1 MKRRTQFRLL
11 VALTIVW
18 AVWAGWSLIGQ
29 ATPYTLRVLDD
40 AGAAVAAAFVDV
52 SGSQVGTAD
61 EDGLVDMEWSSSETV
76 VEVGAAGHVSQRIT
90 IEERPEGVV
99 DVFLK
104 ARVLRGRVVDRD
116 GRPINSAMVEV
127 GTASG
132 VTDEEG
138 HFHIRGAEPGLVA
151 VTRPA
156 WVETSFEWD
165 GDPGEALIELQP
177 FIARAVHIRGEAV
190 ATDLE
195 RFIDMA
201 MTTELNA
208 LMIDLKDETGS
219 VWYESRDPTARE
231 VGAIRGAYDLEEVAQ
246 RAEDAGLY
254 LIGRLVLF
262 QDPIAAGAIP
272 TMAVWDTA
280 TNAPLT
286 ANNQYFLDPTDP
298 DSRAYALA
306 LSEEVC
312 ALGVDEV
319 QFDYVRFP
327 DKRPESSQFDG
338 GSVTP
343 DLRRATITSFLA
355 EAVGLL
361 HPMGCAVAADVF
373 GYITARSNQFPD
385 GGVGQNW
392 EEVTQLVDVVSPMV
406 YPSHYDFGFYDGIE
420 DPNEEPGEMVARALG
435 DGLSRISTNVIVRPW
450 LQDFGYSEEKVRE
463 QIEVADSLGLGW
475 MLWNAASEVTVGA
488 LDPS

>member
-18 AVWAGWSLIGQ
+18 TVWVGWSLIGR

-40 AGAAVAAAFVDV
+40 TGAPVASAFVDV
-52 SGSQVGTAD
+52 GGSQVGTTGA
-61 EDGLVDMEWSSSETV
+61 DGLVEMEWSNAETV
-76 VEVGAAGHVSQRIT
+76 VEVGASGHLSQRIT
-90 IEERPEGVV
+90 IKEPPEEVF

-104 ARVLRGRVVDRD
+104 ARVLRGRVVDEE
-116 GRPINSAMVEV
+116 GLPIGSATVDA

-138 HFHIRGAEPGLVA
+138 HFHIRGAEPGTVS

-156 WVETSFEWD
+156 WLQVSFEWD
-165 GDPGEALIELQP
+165 GDPGEALVELQP
-177 FIARAVHIRGEAV
+177 FTARAVHIRGESV
-190 ATDLE
+190 ANE
-195 RFIDMA
+195 FGRFLDMA

-208 LMIDLKDETGS
+208 LMIDLKDESGT
-219 VWYESRDPTARE
+219 VWYESQDPTASG

-246 RAEDAGLY
+246 RAQAGGLY
-254 LIGRLVLF
+254 LIGRLVIF
-262 QDPIAAGAIP
+262 QDPIAARARP

-280 TNAPLT
+280 TNAPL
-286 ANNQYFLDPTDP
+286 AVNNQHFLDPTDP
-298 DSRAYALA
+298 DARAYALA
-306 LSEEVC
+306 LAAEVC

-343 DLRRATITSFLA
+343 ELRRATITSFLA

-373 GYITARSNQFPD
+373 GYITAPSNDFPD

-392 EEVTQLVDVVSPMV
+392 EEMTQLLDVVSPMV
-406 YPSHYDFGFYDGIE
+406 YPSHYDRGFYNGI
-420 DPNEEPGEMVARALG
+420 DNPNDEPGAMVGRALQ
-435 DGLSRISTNVIVRPW
+435 DGLSRTTTNVIIRPW
-450 LQDFGYSEEKVRE
+450 LQDFGYTEDKVRE
-463 QIEVADSLGLGW
+463 QIDAADSFGLGW
-475 MLWNAASEVTVGA
+475 MLWNAKSEVTVEA
-488 LDPS
+488 LDPA

>member
-11 VALTIVW
+11 VALTIAW
-18 AVWAGWSLIGQ
+18 AVWVAWSLIGG

-40 AGAAVAAAFVDV
+40 TGAPVASAIVDV
-52 SGSQVGTAD
+52 GGSQVGTAGD
-61 EDGLVDMEWSSSETV
+61 DGLVEMEWSSSETV
-76 VEVGAAGHVSQRIT
+76 VEVSASGHVSQRIT

-104 ARVLRGRVVDRD
+104 ARVLRGRVVDAEGLPVR
-116 GRPINSAMVEV
+116 SATVDT
-127 GTASG
+127 GTVSG

-138 HFHIRGAEPGLVA
+138 HFHIRGAEPGTVS

-156 WVETSFEWD
+156 WLEVSFEWD
-165 GDPGEALIELQP
+165 GDPGEALVELQP
-177 FIARAVHIRGEAV
+177 FTARAVHIRGEAV
-190 ATDLE
+190 ANELD
-195 RFIDMA
+195 RFVDMA

-208 LMIDLKDETGS
+208 LMIDLKDESGV
-219 VWYESRDPTARE
+219 VWYQSRDSTATE
-231 VGAIRGAYDLEEVAQ
+231 IGAVRGAYDLKAVAQ
-246 RAEDAGLY
+246 RAEAAGLY
-254 LIGRLVLF
+254 LIGRLVIF
-262 QDPIAAGAIP
+262 QDPIAASARP

-280 TNAPLT
+280 ANAPLT
-286 ANNQYFLDPTDP
+286 TDNQHFLDPTDP
-298 DSRAYALA
+298 NARAYALA
-306 LSEEVC
+306 LAVEVC

-327 DKRPESSQFDG
+327 DKRPESAQFDG

-343 DLRRATITSFLA
+343 DLRRATITSFLT

-373 GYITARSNQFPD
+373 GYITAPSNDFPD

-392 EEVTQLVDVVSPMV
+392 EEMTQLVDVVSPMV

-420 DPNEEPGEMVARALG
+420 NPNDQPGEMVGRALR
-435 DGLSRISTNVIVRPW
+435 DGLARVSTNVIVRPW
-450 LQDFGYSEEKVRE
+450 LQDFGYTEAEVRE
-463 QIEVADSLGLGW
+463 QIDVAKSLGLGW
-475 MLWNAASEVTVGA
+475 MLWNANSEVTVDA
-488 LDPS
+488 LDPA